1 MLTIKEGIVSKY
13 KENDREFYINV
24 YVDKRVIGVDT
35 DLQKSKVPDFIGFLI
50 IVDNNYPEQLPCVL
64 AKSNFSNPSLMDGRD
79 LFNEICP
86 NWNSESKLEDIVKGH
101 KVFLRKVVTAPG
113 YKFYGTF
120 HLGSVYDLKN
130 FENMVVSK
138 YIL

>member
-1 MLTIKEGIVSKY
+1 MLTIKDGIVSKY
-13 KENDREFYINV
+13 KEYDREFYINV

-79 LFNEICP
+79 LFDDICP
-86 NWNSESKLEDIVKGH
+86 NWNSESKLEDIVKGL

-130 FENMVVSK
+130 FENMIVSK
-138 YIL
+138 YIF

>member
-86 NWNSESKLEDIVKGH
+86 NWNSESKLEDIGKGL

>member
-86 NWNSESKLEDIVKGH
+86 NWNSESKLEDIVKGL

>member
-50 IVDNNYPEQLPCVL
+50 IVDNSYPEQLPCVL

-86 NWNSESKLEDIVKGH
+86 NWNSESKLEDIVKGL

>member
-86 NWNSESKLEDIVKGH
+86 NWNSESKLEDIVKGL

-113 YKFYGTF
+113 DKFYGPF
-120 HLGSVYDLKN
+120 HLRSVYDLKN

>member
-86 NWNSESKLEDIVKGH
+86 NWNSESKLEDIVKGL

-138 YIL
+138 YNL

>member
-86 NWNSESKLEDIVKGH
+86 NWNSESKLEDIVIGLKL
-101 KVFLRKVVTAPG
+101 FLRKVVTAPG

>member
-1 MLTIKEGIVSKY
+1 MSKY

-79 LFNEICP
+79 LFDEICP
-86 NWNSESKLEDIVKGH
+86 NWNSESKLEDIVKGL

-120 HLGSVYDLKN
+120 HLGTVYDLRN
-130 FENMVVSK
+130 FENMIVSK
-138 YIL
+138 YTIFNFLYR

>member
-1 MLTIKEGIVSKY
+1 MSKY

-86 NWNSESKLEDIVKGH
+86 NWNSESKLEDIVKGL

>member
-86 NWNSESKLEDIVKGH
+86 NWNSESKLEDIVKGL

-130 FENMVVSK
+130 FENMVVSN

>member
-86 NWNSESKLEDIVKGH
+86 NWNSESKLEDIVQGL

>member
-1 MLTIKEGIVSKY
+1 MSKY

-79 LFNEICP
+79 LFDEICP
-86 NWNSESKLEDIVKGH
+86 NWNSESKLEDIVKGL

-120 HLGSVYDLKN
+120 HLGTVYDLRN

-138 YIL
+138 YTIFNFLYR

>member
-1 MLTIKEGIVSKY
+1 MSKY

-35 DLQKSKVPDFIGFLI
+35 DLQKSKVPDFIGFII
-50 IVDNNYPEQLPCVL
+50 IVDNNYPVQLPCVL
-64 AKSNFSNPSLMDGRD
+64 DKSNFSNPSLMDGRD

-86 NWNSESKLEDIVKGH
+86 NWNSESKLEDIVKGL